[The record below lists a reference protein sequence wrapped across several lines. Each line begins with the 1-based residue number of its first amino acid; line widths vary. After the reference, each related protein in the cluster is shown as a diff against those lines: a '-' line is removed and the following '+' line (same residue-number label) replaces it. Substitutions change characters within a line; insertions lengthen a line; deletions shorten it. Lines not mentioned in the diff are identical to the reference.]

1 MGFIA
6 NAIESKDE
14 IDLDCALKAEQRAE
28 ERMKARKDDVDLVRA
43 EVVLRRSL
51 TKIPVKQD

>member
-1 MGFIA
+1 VGFIA

-28 ERMKARKDDVDLVRA
+28 ERMKARKDDVDLV
-43 EVVLRRSL
+43 
-51 TKIPVKQD
+51 